1 MKAKKIYFL
10 LPLAVIGGAI
20 LLMSS
25 TKILIQERGPW
36 VAPVKAD
43 TIKNPLKGNS
53 GAAVK
58 GKITFEKYCK
68 VCHGFE
74 GRGNGL
80 AVPELPVKPADLSSE
95 KVQKQ
100 SDGILFWKMST
111 GRAPMAAYEQAL
123 TKEERWQLVNYIRN
137 LKAF

>member
-1 MKAKKIYFL
+1 MKTLKKYFL
-10 LPLAVIGGAI
+10 LPLAVIASAI
-20 LLMSS
+20 ILMSS
-25 TKILIQERGPW
+25 TKTIVQERGPW
-36 VAPVKAD
+36 FAPLKAD

-53 GAAVK
+53 NAAIK
-58 GKITFEKYCK
+58 GKIIFEKYCK

-74 GRGNGL
+74 GKGNGL
-80 AVPELPVKPADLSSE
+80 AVPELPVHPADLSSE
-95 KVQKQ
+95 KIQTQ
-100 SDGILFWKMST
+100 SDGVLFWKLST